1 MEAIMNLFTTED
13 LSLMKESMRQIV
25 VDRFEKDLE
34 EMQIWLFDDMQV
46 ESMITDMYA
55 ELLTEV
61 KEKIKPILFDK
72 LMSKME
78 A

>member
-1 MEAIMNLFTTED
+1 VEAIMNLFTTED